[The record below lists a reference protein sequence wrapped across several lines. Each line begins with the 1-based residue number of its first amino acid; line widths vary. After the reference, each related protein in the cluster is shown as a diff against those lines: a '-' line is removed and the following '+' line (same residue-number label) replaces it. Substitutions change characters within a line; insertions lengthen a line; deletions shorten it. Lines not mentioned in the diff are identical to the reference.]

1 MRSLVSFSIL
11 MAIKVV
17 SRIFFRHR
25 VEWVNPMPEGGWERL
40 RVVAILNHTSLYE
53 PLLVGAAPNVLLWKV
68 ARWGVLPVA
77 AKTMRRKVGLFFR
90 LIARNVVVVTR
101 KRDHTWEQVLHT
113 IDERSVVCILPEGR
127 MMRPGGLDA
136 HGRPMTVRGGIADI
150 LHEVAEGTMLLVYS
164 GGLHHIQ
171 APGERLPRPFRT
183 IRLRLEMVDIAE
195 YRRRILAEAGEE
207 GFKGAVIRDLEARR
221 NRHCP
226 GYRPVSPESSTT
238 PRDAASEGSSRL
250 SA

>member
-1 MRSLVSFSIL
+1 MRSLISFAIL
-11 MAIKVV
+11 MAIKLV
-17 SRIFFRHR
+17 SRIVFRHR
-25 VEWVNPMPEGGWERL
+25 VEWVSPPPEEGWERL

-53 PLLVGAAPNVLLWKV
+53 PLLVGAAPNILVWKI

-101 KRDHTWEQVLHT
+101 KRDHTWERVLHT
-113 IDERSVVCILPEGR
+113 IDRRSVVCILPEGR

-136 HGRPMTVRGGIADI
+136 HGRPMTVRGGIADV
-150 LHEVAEGTMLLVYS
+150 LHEVSEGTMLLVYS

-171 APGERLPRPFRT
+171 APGELLPRPFRT
-183 IRLRLEMVDIAE
+183 IQIRLEMVDIAE

-207 GFKGAVIRDLEARR
+207 GFKAGVIRDLEARR

-226 GYRPVSPESSTT
+226 GYRPVS
-238 PRDAASEGSSRL
+238 RDEGPPASETPAGGSARL

>member
-1 MRSLVSFSIL
+1 MRSLVSFAIL
-11 MAIKVV
+11 MTIKAV

-25 VEWVNPMPEGGWERL
+25 IEWVRPLPEAGWQRL

-53 PLLVGAAPNVLLWKV
+53 PLLVGAAPNILVWKI

-101 KRDHTWEQVLHT
+101 KRDHTWERVLET
-113 IDERSVVCILPEGR
+113 IDHRSVVCILPEGR

-136 HGRPMTVRGGIADI
+136 HGRPMTVRGGIADV
-150 LHEVAEGTMLLVYS
+150 LHEIPEGTMLLVYS

-171 APGERLPRPFRT
+171 APGEFLPRPFQT
-183 IRLRLEMVDIAE
+183 IQLRLEMVDIAE
-195 YRRRILAEAGEE
+195 YRRRLLDEAGEE
-207 GFKGAVIRDLEARR
+207 GFKTAVIRDLEARR

-226 GYRPVSPESSTT
+226 GYRPAIP
-238 PRDAASEGSSRL
+238 EGSPALSESPARDSARL